1 MKLQQQMGF
10 YKAVLKDE
18 VTSLNAFTIKQRKKD
33 QDFQVNDFFKVVARK
48 IKIVKIIA

>member
-18 VTSLNAFTIKQRKKD
+18 VTSLNAFIIRQRKKD
-33 QDFQVNDFFKVVARK
+33 QNFQVNDFFKVVARK
-48 IKIVKIIA
+48 FKTVKIIA